1 MELDNI
7 LTTILIIV
15 NLSLIVDTFIDSY
28 HIKKLQKRLDYLENI
43 VAKIKYPKG
52 Q

>member
-1 MELDNI
+1 MTMSDI
-7 LTTILIIV
+7 LSVILIAV

-43 VAKIKYPKG
+43 AAKIKYPKG